1 MQNPVFLKPLEY
13 KQFVF
18 DKPEMIQVARE
29 ALFVIPILIMDP
41 WNRTP
46 KKKILY
52 MHLMRSA

>member
-29 ALFVIPILIMDP
+29 ALFVIPILIMNP
-41 WNRTP
+41 
-46 KKKILY
+46 
-52 MHLMRSA
+52 